1 MGQKFL
7 IDSVKQNLDDIRDI
21 ILGDAGCC
29 VVHSE
34 NGFHYADVETDDD
47 GDEYMLGITT
57 GAEVH
62 LTQPQIDAL
71 VEAIPINFLDDSI

>member
-1 MGQKFL
+1 
-7 IDSVKQNLDDIRDI
+7 
-21 ILGDAGCC
+21 
-29 VVHSE
+29 
-34 NGFHYADVETDDD
+34 VETDDD